1 MLERRQFLRAS
12 GGMAA
17 GLLMGAGARAQGAWP
32 QKAVTVVIP
41 FSAGGSADLIGRLVA
56 QHLQNRFGVPFV
68 IENRGGAG
76 GSIAASYV
84 AKARPDG
91 YTLFVGTVSTNAI
104 NPYLY
109 EKLPFDVER
118 DFAPISLLVSL
129 PNILVVSPTI
139 PAKTVPELVDYLKAN
154 EGQASYGS
162 SGNGTSSHLCAVM
175 FQMATGTKM
184 IHVPFRST
192 SEELNNLI
200 GGHIQLAFDSMTTS
214 WPHVLSGAIRA
225 IAVSTAKRNV
235 AAPDVPSVGETIKG
249 FDATGWQGLFAP
261 GGTPREIVENIS
273 AEVRQIL
280 SQPEV
285 VESLRKVGGDP
296 LPMRPDEFLAFTRT
310 ERAKWAE
317 VVKSAGIKLD

>member
-1 MLERRQFLRAS
+1 
-12 GGMAA
+12 
-17 GLLMGAGARAQGAWP
+17 
-32 QKAVTVVIP
+32 VIP

-56 QHLQNRFGVPFV
+56 QHLQTRFNVPFV

-76 GSIAASYV
+76 GSIGAAYV
-84 AKARPDG
+84 AKAKPDG

-109 EKLPFDVER
+109 TKLPFDVEH

-139 PAKTVPELVDYLKAN
+139 PARTVTELVDYLKAN
-154 EGQASYGS
+154 EGKASYGS

-214 WPHVLSGAIRA
+214 WPHVVSGAIRA
-225 IAVSTAKRNV
+225 IGVSTPKRSP
-235 AAPDVPSVGETIKG
+235 AAPDVPTVGETIKG
-249 FDATGWQGLFAP
+249 FEATGWQGLFAP
-261 GGTPREIVENIS
+261 GGTPPEIVEAIS
-273 AEVRQIL
+273 AEVKQIL
-280 SQPEV
+280 TQPEV
-285 VESLRKVGGDP
+285 AESLRKVGGDP
-296 LPMRPDEFLAFTRT
+296 MPMSPAEFREFNRI
-310 ERAKWAE
+310 ERAKWSE
-317 VVKSAGIKLD
+317 VVKSAGIKID

>member
-1 MLERRQFLRAS
+1 
-12 GGMAA
+12 MAA
-17 GLLMGAGARAQGAWP
+17 GLVSDRLARAQSTWP
-32 QKAVTVVIP
+32 QKQVTIVIP

-56 QHLQNRFGVPFV
+56 QHLQTRFNVPFV

-76 GSIAASYV
+76 GSLAAAYV
-84 AKARPDG
+84 AKAKPDG

-109 EKLPFDVER
+109 EKLSFDVER

-139 PAKTVPELVDYLKAN
+139 PARTVTELVDYLKAN
-154 EGQASYGS
+154 EGMVSYGS

-214 WPHVLSGAIRA
+214 WPHVVSGAIRA
-225 IAVSTAKRNV
+225 IAVSTPKRSP
-235 AAPDVPSVGETIKG
+235 AAPEVPAVGETIKG
-249 FDATGWQGLFAP
+249 FEATGWQGLFAP
-261 GGTPREIVENIS
+261 GGTPPEIVAAMS
-273 AEVRQIL
+273 AEVKQIL

-285 VESLRKVGGDP
+285 VESLRKVGGE
-296 LPMRPDEFLAFTRT
+296 PMPMSPGEFLAFNRA
-310 ERAKWAE
+310 ERAKWSE
-317 VVKSAGIKLD
+317 VVKNAGIKIE

>member
-1 MLERRQFLRAS
+1 M
-12 GGMAA
+12 
-17 GLLMGAGARAQGAWP
+17 
-32 QKAVTVVIP
+32 VIP

-56 QHLQNRFGVPFV
+56 QHLQTRFGVPFV

-76 GSIAASYV
+76 GSIAAAYV
-84 AKARPDG
+84 AKAKPDG

-109 EKLPFDVER
+109 QKLSFDVER

-139 PAKTVPELVDYLKAN
+139 PARTVAELVDYLKAN
-154 EGQASYGS
+154 DGKVSYGS

-175 FQMATGTKM
+175 FQMATETKM

-214 WPHVLSGAIRA
+214 WPHVVSGAIRA
-225 IAVSTAKRNV
+225 IAVSTPQRSP
-235 AAPDVPSVGETIKG
+235 AAPEVPAVGETIKG
-249 FDATGWQGLFAP
+249 FAATGWQGLFAP
-261 GGTPREIVENIS
+261 GGTPPEIVAAIS
-273 AEVRQIL
+273 AEVKQIL

-285 VESLRKVGGDP
+285 AESLRKVGGE
-296 LPMRPDEFLAFTRT
+296 PMPMSPDEFLAFNRA
-310 ERAKWAE
+310 ERAKWSA
-317 VVKSAGIKLD
+317 VVKSAGVTIE